1 MFDIPFHPQPSPLGY
16 DPTRDLFLHSPPL
29 EHRTYNLS
37 GGVDGFTF
45 AVFWP
50 THAHQPGV
58 LPKQQQQQQHERR
71 FFPALHKISMS
82 RRLRLRLR
90 RAQKMLGQCAASG
103 SYHWNLP
110 VHPTRRQPAASLS
123 SFSPSCRWSPERKC
137 CRVHHAL
144 HRSRIQRWRHSLA
157 ARAFWRRQRLR
168 QRLRQRQRRAP
179 SGVLKVVVKFRINS
193 SSGSADPKT
202 LVPLHPI
209 PSHTASSASCMG
221 MASPYDHPHQDTP
234 GTSGSEKVLHRNVSA

>member
-1 MFDIPFHPQPSPLGY
+1 MQAVYQGWELINVFDIPSHPQPSALGY
-16 DPTRDLFLHSPPL
+16 DSTRDLFLHSPPL
-29 EHRTYNLS
+29 EYRTYNLS

-58 LPKQQQQQQHERR
+58 LPKQQQQQQQQQQHERR
-71 FFPALHKISMS
+71 FFPALLKISMS
-82 RRLRLRLR
+82 RRRRRR

-103 SYHWNLP
+103 SYHWHLP
-110 VHPTRRQPAASLS
+110 IHPTR
-123 SFSPSCRWSPERKC
+123 RKC

-144 HRSRIQRWRHSLA
+144 HRSRIQRWHHSLA
-157 ARAFWRRQRLR
+157 VRAFWRWQ
-168 QRLRQRQRRAP
+168 RQRQQQRQRCAP
-179 SGVLKVVVKFRINS
+179 SSVLKVVVKFRINS
-193 SSGSADPKT
+193 SISSADPKIFVH
-202 LVPLHPI
+202 LNPI